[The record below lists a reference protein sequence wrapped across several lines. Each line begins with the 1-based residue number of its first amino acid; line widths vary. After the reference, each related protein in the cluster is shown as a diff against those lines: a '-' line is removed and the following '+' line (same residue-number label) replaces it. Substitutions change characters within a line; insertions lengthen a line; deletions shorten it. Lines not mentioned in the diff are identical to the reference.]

1 MQITLERLLYSLTNL
16 AIKEKL
22 VNYAAA
28 GASFNGI
35 NSLTVR
41 DYPLIFLQPNGQHK
55 MEEDFTTYS
64 LNMYFVDR
72 LSSDDSND
80 VSIYSTAI
88 EVLRNFIRKIKEQ
101 SFVVDLDDTIYVENF
116 VDTQGKNDRCAG
128 CVAHINIKVLNDGVC
143 YEE

>member
-1 MQITLERLLYSLTNL
+1 MQITLERLLYNLTNL

-35 NSLTVR
+35 NGLTVR

-64 LNMYFVDR
+64 LNMYFVD
-72 LSSDDSND
+72 
-80 VSIYSTAI
+80 TH
-88 EVLRNFIRKIKEQ
+88 
-101 SFVVDLDDTIYVENF
+101 
-116 VDTQGKNDRCAG
+116 GKNDRCAG
-128 CVAHINIKVLNDGVC
+128 CVAHIKIKVLNDGVC